1 MSNERVGE
9 VSLDI
14 KLQANTGD
22 FQKEIEQMVENTN
35 RTLEGL
41 DASDIKNKLEELKN
55 SLNSFSQN
63 VEKSMQEIQGSFNSL
78 GLSKDVIDSYTKMA
92 SVFNELANNKFFDSL
107 GEASNLL
114 KQNFSVLSEQMENF
128 SKEKIN
134 TSNQTTGL
142 ADVKTAVDDICEA
155 ISKKNESFTKEVG
168 VVEEASSKEID
179 SLQKV
184 LSKVE
189 EIGKAV
195 EKVDFKNWGQVP
207 SPSAPTPS
215 SGSSGSSS
223 SSSTSNENSQNNLRN
238 QREEQRRV
246 NAEILAIDEADRQA
260 DQFRQQGLE
269 QEAAIIQ
276 RNREYLQVWEQI
288 PQAIENA
295 RSRMQQYQND
305 SAYSVNPQGLE
316 NASRWI
322 TQWTESLDQGRISL
336 GTFQERVDQLFS
348 KLESDTHKLGQLDKI
363 NQVLDKISNH
373 KFADILST
381 DPAALIES
389 LSELTELIN
398 MGLDD
403 SSFETELERIN
414 SVLSE
419 SIDQLTN
426 LETAADNAFGVLS
439 NTEDKYQ
446 KLLYKRGGTDAEG
459 GRDGNLTARELD
471 EWLTIS
477 QRRADAERDI
487 AAAEERGI
495 SLVQQR
501 NAYENQRLQIQQ
513 RINAISNAN
522 RTDPIIQA
530 YKTLTNSEEKYQ
542 ELIRK
547 RGDTDSNLTNA
558 EIRQLAKLQQSRD
571 RANEVLSQVTVL
583 TREQNEAY
591 EEYNRVV
598 QLAAEVTNRLN
609 QAESERNLRKYGAR
623 LGNIDSESAASS
635 FISQQIQSQGW
646 TQLSNISRKVSRNGS
661 IDYSVQVKNA
671 NKELQKMVYHL
682 ESAADGSYTVY
693 ENITTTTHAS
703 TLWEKIVGSLEGK
716 FKALATY
723 LASFATVQ
731 QLWTWIKTGAG
742 YVKELNTQLTE
753 MRKVSDESIR
763 TLKNY
768 QKETFA
774 IADAVGTTA
783 AQIQSSTADY
793 LRLGE
798 SMSSAAEL
806 AKNTNI
812 LMNVSEFESIEK
824 ATESMIAM
832 KQAYG
837 ELGSMDII
845 DKLNLAGNN
854 FPISTSE
861 LAESLQRSAAALKVA
876 GNDINEAIAL
886 TVAGNSILQ
895 DPDSV
900 ASGLRTISMRLTGT
914 TASELTAIGEDTE
927 GLIET
932 TSKLRDT
939 IRSLTAVNGKMG
951 VSITDSVGKYKS
963 TFEILS
969 EIADRWEDIA
979 KQDAI
984 DGKNRQNAIMESV
997 AGKNRAAIFA
1007 AIMQSPELLKQ
1018 AYEEVQDASGSAQK
1032 ELDTYL
1038 ESTEAHLKKLTNSVQ
1053 EMWDTTLNSD
1063 FLNFFIDLGTIVTN
1077 LTTKAGGLIP
1087 VASAFV
1093 GIIGSLAKNVG
1104 GENCY
1109 PSRNMPTCICSSSK
1123 GLGLNI
1129 QLASAS

>member
-14 KLQANTGD
+14 KLQANTGE

-107 GEASNLL
+107 GEASVLL
-114 KQNFSVLSEQMENF
+114 KQNFSVLSEQMESF

-134 TSNQTTGL
+134 TSNETTGL
-142 ADVKTAVDDICEA
+142 ADVKKAVDDITAA
-155 ISKKNESFTKEVG
+155 ILEKNQSFVDEERVVADASKNEVS
-168 VVEEASSKEID
+168 
-179 SLQKV
+179 SLQNVLNKV
-184 LSKVE
+184 R
-189 EIGKAV
+189 EIGEEVNKI
-195 EKVDFKNWGQVP
+195 DFKNWGQVP
-207 SPSAPTPS
+207 TPSAPAPEHPAS
-215 SGSSGSSS
+215 SPMPDSGSSS
-223 SSSTSNENSQNNLRN
+223 QSSAPKRSSRKQRTNSQNEEKQKLKERRDAYKHLINTELRY
-238 QREEQRRV
+238 QELVALESRGSATEE
-246 NAEILAIDEADRQA
+246 EI
-260 DQFRQQGLE
+260 
-269 QEAAIIQ
+269 QELK
-276 RNREYLQVWEQI
+276 EL
-288 PQAIENA
+288 
-295 RSRMQQYQND
+295 
-305 SAYSVNPQGLE
+305 
-316 NASRWI
+316 
-322 TQWTESLDQGRISL
+322 ISL
-336 GTFQERVDQLFS
+336 RE
-348 KLESDTHKLGQLDKI
+348 KEI
-363 NQVLDKISNH
+363 
-373 KFADILST
+373 
-381 DPAALIES
+381 ALIKDRS
-389 LSELTELIN
+389 NVAAGTDKLDTRWKTEQARATKQVDKMLKN
-398 MGLDD
+398 LDD
-403 SSFETELERIN
+403 VGRVEEPDLFKSYKVLIDTEE
-414 SVLSE
+414 E
-419 SIDQLTN
+419 
-426 LETAADNAFGVLS
+426 
-439 NTEDKYQ
+439 YQ
-446 KLLYKRGGTDAEG
+446 KLLYKRKGTDDEG
-459 GRDGNLTARELD
+459 GSGSNFTTKELEKWLDITQQRATAE
-471 EWLTIS
+471 
-477 QRRADAERDI
+477 QDI
-487 AAAEERGI
+487 NAAKERGVNLAKEEAEYEKKCLEVNKLI
-495 SLVQQR
+495 ESLSHSTQNDKIV
-501 NAYENQRLQIQQ
+501 
-513 RINAISNAN
+513 
-522 RTDPIIQA
+522 QA
-530 YKTLTNSEEKYQ
+530 YKALTATEEQYQ
-542 ELIRK
+542 SLIRK
-547 RGDTDSNLTNA
+547 RNGEDSNLTEA
-558 EIRQLAKLQQSRD
+558 ELKQLMKLETIRNK
-571 RANEVLSQVTVL
+571 ANEIVSQATNL
-583 TREQNEAY
+583 TKGQTEAQK
-591 EEYNRVV
+591 EY
-598 QLAAEVTNRLN
+598 AEKVDSTTASINRLN
-609 QAESERNLRKYGAR
+609 QAESARISKKYGESIGSVA
-623 LGNIDSESAASS
+623 SESEASS
-635 FISQQIQSQGW
+635 FISQQIQNKGW
-646 TQLSNISRKVSRNGS
+646 TQLSDIISKRTKNGGR
-661 IDYSVQVKNA
+661 DYSVQVKNA

-682 ESAADGSYTVY
+682 EAAADGSYTVY

-763 TLKNY
+763 TLKSY

-812 LMNVSEFESIEK
+812 LMNVSEFDSIEK

-1063 FLNFFIDLGTIVTN
+1063 FLNFFIDLGTIITN

-1093 GIIGSLAKNVG
+1093 GLIGSLAKNVG
-1104 GENCY
+1104 GENRY
-1109 PSRNMPTCICSSSK
+1109 PSWNMPTHISSLFKEKS
-1123 GLGLNI
+1123 LSMW
-1129 QLASAS
+1129 LAFVS